1 MVMAVVMLFWFDE
14 SDFDFIVVKCG
25 PFCLISV
32 LWCWSVA
39 NYSRYSA
46 F

>member
-25 PFCLISV
+25 SFGVGLSLTIVGTV
-32 LWCWSVA
+32 L
-39 NYSRYSA
+39 
-46 F
+46 FE